1 MDLVDFLLDEEPGRR
16 ALFDPPDVYERLQ
29 LEALPLSGLTH
40 TRGVDGL
47 ARRFLLV
54 VENLPADEQ
63 ALCHRS
69 LLLALRLHGK
79 DTYKGLPYACHL
91 LRVAVRLARDYGVGD
106 GCLLSAAVLHDS
118 IEDHADDLVALTRRL
133 AAGPDGGAAAAE
145 PTAEPTAWPTIEP
158 MTAAA
163 ALALLVDERVATI
176 VTGLT
181 NQPSPPSADADE
193 RRQLYADDVA
203 AKIAGSFEV
212 FLVKLS
218 DFTDNAV
225 GLQWSEDAA
234 KTAKVASKYL
244 PVFDVFDHQV
254 SVYAAEGRLTPAQ
267 AQLALTTLETGREQ
281 CVRFVAALWR

>member
-1 MDLVDFLLDEEPGRR
+1 MDLVDILLDEEPGRR
-16 ALFDPPDVYERLQ
+16 ALFQPPDAYERLQ

-40 TRGVDGL
+40 TRGVEGL

-54 VENLPADEQ
+54 VENLPAAEQ

-69 LLLALRLHGK
+69 LLLALHLHRH

-91 LRVAVRLARDYGVGD
+91 LRVAVRLARDYGVTD
-106 GCLLSAAVLHDS
+106 GRLLSAAVLHDS
-118 IEDHADDLVALTRRL
+118 IEDHGDDLVALADRLGPHTDVPRRPGS
-133 AAGPDGGAAAAE
+133 GPEALSA
-145 PTAEPTAWPTIEP
+145 P
-158 MTAAA
+158 A
-163 ALALLVDERVATI
+163 ALGLLVDGQVAAI
-176 VTGLT
+176 VVDLT
-181 NQPSPPSADADE
+181 NQPAPADADADE
-193 RRQLYADDVA
+193 RRQLYAENVA

-244 PVFDVFDHQV
+244 PVFDVFEDQV
-254 SVYAAEGRLTPAQ
+254 PLYAASGHLTAAQ
-267 AQLALTTLETGREQ
+267 AQLALTTLETGRQQ

>member
-1 MDLVDFLLDEEPGRR
+1 MNLVDFLLDEEPARR
-16 ALFDPPDVYERLQ
+16 ALFQPPDVYERLQ

-47 ARRFLLV
+47 ARRFLLT
-54 VENLPADEQ
+54 VEGLPADDQ

-69 LLLALRLHGK
+69 LLLALHLHRH
-79 DTYKGLPYACHL
+79 DLYKGLPYACHL

-106 GCLLSAAVLHDS
+106 GRLLSAAVLHDS
-118 IEDHADDLVALTRRL
+118 IEDHADDLVALAARL
-133 AAGPDGGAAAAE
+133 SAAAGADAGAAVDAAGGG
-145 PTAEPTAWPTIEP
+145 PIP
-158 MTAAA
+158 AAA
-163 ALALLVDERVATI
+163 ALAVLIDEQVAG
-176 VTGLT
+176 VVAGLT
-181 NQPSPPSADADE
+181 NQPPPTSADADE
-193 RRQLYADDVA
+193 RRQLYADDVE

-225 GLQWSEDAA
+225 GLQWSDDPA

-244 PVFDVFDHQV
+244 PVFDLFEDQV

-267 AQLALTTLETGREQ
+267 AELALTTLETGRQQ

>member
-1 MDLVDFLLDEEPGRR
+1 MDLVDFLLDEEPARR

-54 VENLPADEQ
+54 VEHLPADDQ

-69 LLLALRLHGK
+69 LLLALHLHGK

-91 LRVAVRLARDYGVGD
+91 LRVAVRLARDYGVTD
-106 GCLLSAAVLHDS
+106 GRLLSAAVLHDS
-118 IEDHADDLVALTRRL
+118 IEDHADDLVALAHRL
-133 AAGPDGGAAAAE
+133 APGPDGDPGPGTDTTARPTTAAE
-145 PTAEPTAWPTIEP
+145 
-158 MTAAA
+158 
-163 ALALLVDERVATI
+163 ALAFLVDGQVAAI

-181 NQPSPPSADADE
+181 NQPAPATADADE
-193 RRQLYADDVA
+193 RRQLYADNVE

-244 PVFDVFDHQV
+244 PVFDVFENQV
-254 SVYAAEGRLTPAQ
+254 SVYAAEGRLTPAH

>member
-1 MDLVDFLLDEEPGRR
+1 MDLVDFLLDEEPARR
-16 ALFDPPDVYERLQ
+16 ALFQPPDAYERLQ

-54 VENLPADEQ
+54 VESLPADQQ

-69 LLLALRLHGK
+69 LLLALHLHRK

-106 GCLLSAAVLHDS
+106 GRLLSAAVLHDS
-118 IEDHADDLVALTRRL
+118 IEDHADDLVALARRL
-133 AAGPDGGAAAAE
+133 ADGEGADTANTDAERDGAAE
-145 PTAEPTAWPTIEP
+145 PT
-158 MTAAA
+158 TAAA
-163 ALALLVDERVATI
+163 ALALLVDERVAAI

-181 NQPSPPSADADE
+181 NQPAPPTADADE
-193 RRQLYADDVA
+193 RRQLYADNVEA
-203 AKIAGSFEV
+203 EIAGSFEV

-225 GLQWSEDAA
+225 GLQWSDDAA

-244 PVFDVFDHQV
+244 PVFDVFENQV
-254 SVYAAEGRLTPAQ
+254 SVYAAEGYLTPDQ
-267 AQLALTTLETGREQ
+267 ARLAVTTLETGREQ

>member
-1 MDLVDFLLDEEPGRR
+1 MDLVDFLLDEEPARR
-16 ALFDPPDVYERLQ
+16 ALFQPPDAYERLQ

-63 ALCHRS
+63 ALCHRA
-69 LLLALRLHGK
+69 LLLALRLHRK
-79 DTYKGLPYACHL
+79 DIYKGLPYACHL
-91 LRVAVRLARDYGVGD
+91 LRVAIRLARDYAVTD
-106 GCLLSAAVLHDS
+106 GRLLSAAVLHDS
-118 IEDHADDLVALTRRL
+118 IEDHADDLVALARL
-133 AAGPDGGAAAAE
+133 LTGGDGGAATTE
-145 PTAEPTAWPTIEP
+145 PDVAVTES
-158 MTAAA
+158 MTAAT
-163 ALALLVDERVATI
+163 ALASLVDERVAAI

-181 NQPSPPSADADE
+181 NQPAPATADADE
-193 RRQLYADDVA
+193 RRQLYADNVE

-244 PVFDVFDHQV
+244 PVFDVFENQV

-267 AQLALTTLETGREQ
+267 AQLAVTTLETGREQ